1 MVIFFNSLEIAILLY
16 ILFIVSYSLIFVVAS
31 MNYKKKSKP
40 ANTQFREIKF
50 AVLVPAYKEDS
61 VIINTVKQN
70 LAVDY
75 PSDSFDIIVIADQL
89 KSTTL
94 EELAKTDAITHIVS
108 FEKSTKAK
116 AISSALDTYR
126 NYSHVVILDADNVMS
141 KDFLSYL
148 ADSFQNGSLAVQG
161 RRKAKNVN
169 TPYSV
174 LDGISE
180 EISNTIFRQ
189 GAEGLG
195 VSSPIAGSG
204 MAFSYDLIYR
214 KLKASQAI
222 GGFDKEFQIEILKD
236 KAHIHYLK
244 EAYVYDEKTDDV
256 AVFEKQ
262 RTRWISSHFIFLKRY
277 FNLGLRS
284 LFNGNFD
291 LFHMAVLM
299 QAQLPRM
306 FNLGLFVLLIIVS
319 FVVSE
324 LVIVPAIF
332 WIVTLSL
339 YLSALFLA
347 VPKVYY
353 NRNLIYAMIRIPKLL
368 ITMLGILF
376 KMKESKKT
384 FIHTPHKNL

>member
-1 MVIFFNSLEIAILLY
+1 MVIFLNSLEIAILLY

-31 MNYKKKSKP
+31 RNYKKKSKRS
-40 ANTQFREIKF
+40 NFQFQNIKF

-61 VIINTVKQN
+61 VILNTVKQN
-70 LAVDY
+70 LEVDC
-75 PSDSFDIIVIADQL
+75 PCGSFDIIVIADQL

-94 EELAKTDAITHIVS
+94 AELAKTDAIIHIVS

-116 AISSALDTYR
+116 AISSALDTYT
-126 NYSHVVILDADNVMS
+126 NYSHVVILDADNVMN

-148 ADSFQNGSLAVQG
+148 ADSFQNGCLAVQG

-214 KLKASQAI
+214 KLKSSQAI

-262 RTRWISSHFIFLKRY
+262 RTRWISSHFIFLRRY

-284 LFNGNFD
+284 LFKGNFD

-306 FNLGLFVLLIIVS
+306 FNLGLFVLLIILS
-319 FVVSE
+319 FVLPE
-324 LVIVPAIF
+324 LVIVPVIF
-332 WIVTLSL
+332 WIVTLLL
-339 YLSALFLA
+339 YLSALFSA

-368 ITMLGILF
+368 ITMFGILF

>member
-1 MVIFFNSLEIAILLY
+1 MIVFLNSLEIAILLY
-16 ILFIVSYSLIFVVAS
+16 IIFIVSYSLIFVVAS
-31 MNYKKKSKP
+31 RNYKKKSKP
-40 ANTQFREIKF
+40 SNTQFGKIKF

-61 VIINTVKQN
+61 VILNTVKQN

-75 PSDSFDIIVIADQL
+75 PSDSFDIIVISDQL

-94 EELAKTDAITHIVS
+94 RELSKTDAITHIVS

-116 AISSALDTYR
+116 AISSALDNYP
-126 NYSHVVILDADNVMS
+126 NYSHVVILDADNIMS
-141 KDFLSYL
+141 KDFLTYL
-148 ADSFQNGSLAVQG
+148 AYSFQNGSVAIQG
-161 RRKAKNVN
+161 RRMAKNVN

-204 MAFSYDLIYR
+204 MAFSYDLIYQ
-214 KLKASQAI
+214 KLKDSNAI
-222 GGFDKEFQIEILKD
+222 GGFDKEFQIEILKGN
-236 KAHIHYLK
+236 AHINYIK
-244 EAYVYDEKTDDV
+244 EAYVYDEKTEELE
-256 AVFEKQ
+256 VFEKQ

-277 FNLGLRS
+277 FSLGIRS
-284 LFNGNFD
+284 LFKGNFD

-306 FNLGLFVLLIIVS
+306 FNLGLLILLMVLS
-319 FVVSE
+319 FILSE
-324 LVIVPAIF
+324 AVIVPSIF
-332 WIVTLSL
+332 WMTTLGI
-339 YLSALFLA
+339 YLLTLFLA
-347 VPKVYY
+347 VPKSYL
-353 NRNLIYAMIRIPKLL
+353 NKNLIYAVLRIPKLL
-368 ITMLGILF
+368 FTMLGILF

-384 FIHTPHKNL
+384 FIHTPHKNI